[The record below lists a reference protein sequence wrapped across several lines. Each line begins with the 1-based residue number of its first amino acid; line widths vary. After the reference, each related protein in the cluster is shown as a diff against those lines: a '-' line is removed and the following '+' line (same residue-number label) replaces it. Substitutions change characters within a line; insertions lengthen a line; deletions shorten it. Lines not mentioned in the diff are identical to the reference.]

1 MPHAAGR
8 PALAANL
15 ALAAGALFLALFVLA
30 ILEASLRVAGAG
42 EPDPLR
48 PSRLAYQ
55 RIALPILVPGRL
67 ADGRA
72 VLRTADPRLP
82 VQWVDAHKEPGA
94 LRVFLFGSSAA
105 AGLGFSPNVTIA
117 RELER
122 LLVRALPGRRI
133 EVMNLGIV
141 ALAARQARQILEDVC
156 RSAEPDLLVVY
167 SGNNEFL
174 ELHAERYA
182 AATGGVAFGLAEAL
196 RDTNLFRVLAGALR
210 GAPATPSL
218 AQLEQSREALRL
230 TQDAIVEKI
239 ETREADVAAISAG
252 YAEQLSAMADAAEA
266 AQARLVLMRVASNW
280 RWRGREDLAPDWV
293 ESALPDTVRELA
305 DTEKTRA
312 AIAELERRLQAA
324 TRFER
329 GELRFQSAVL
339 HEALGDND
347 AARRDYRLAMNED
360 RHLRRAL
367 DELGDALARVAAER
381 GAIAVDTVAALAAD
395 APHAIVGFEHF
406 YDYVHFTPRG
416 AAVAAAALFGALA
429 DARVIEPSDDFDLG
443 AARVE
448 RLSAI
453 ASTTRDPIEVE
464 DWQGFGF
471 ELRGI
476 ADRDLWKYDR
486 RLAELDRRIET
497 DPRDAMALAYRCN
510 ARSFRSGEL
519 ERARSDCAA
528 AIAAGGSES
537 ALRANLERLS
547 LREDF

>member
-1 MPHAAGR
+1 
-8 PALAANL
+8 
-15 ALAAGALFLALFVLA
+15 
-30 ILEASLRVAGAG
+30 
-42 EPDPLR
+42 
-48 PSRLAYQ
+48 
-55 RIALPILVPGRL
+55 
-67 ADGRA
+67 
-72 VLRTADPRLP
+72 
-82 VQWVDAHKEPGA
+82 
-94 LRVFLFGSSAA
+94 
-105 AGLGFSPNVTIA
+105 
-117 RELER
+117 
-122 LLVRALPGRRI
+122 
-133 EVMNLGIV
+133 
-141 ALAARQARQILEDVC
+141 
-156 RSAEPDLLVVY
+156 
-167 SGNNEFL
+167 
-174 ELHAERYA
+174 
-182 AATGGVAFGLAEAL
+182 
-196 RDTNLFRVLAGALR
+196 
-210 GAPATPSL
+210 
-218 AQLEQSREALRL
+218 
-230 TQDAIVEKI
+230 
-239 ETREADVAAISAG
+239 
-252 YAEQLSAMADAAEA
+252 
-266 AQARLVLMRVASNW
+266 
-280 RWRGREDLAPDWV
+280 
-293 ESALPDTVRELA
+293 
-305 DTEKTRA
+305 
-312 AIAELERRLQAA
+312 
-324 TRFER
+324 
-329 GELRFQSAVL
+329 VL

-510 ARSFRSGEL
+510 ARAFRSGEL

-547 LREDF
+547 LRGDF